1 MGDFSEKIKNE
12 VKRKAHYKCCMCER
26 IKVDV
31 HHIVPQKVGGSDDID
46 NAAPLCGHC
55 HDLYGDNPMMRKT
68 IRGRR
73 DLWYEL
79 CEKSEQKADFTPIL
93 KKMDGLFEKLKDL
106 EDNQEDQGKTLNEI
120 REVSA
125 DFLRER
131 ADQIATTATPDE
143 IISTVS
149 GSTTASNIDEPLG
162 FQSYMQHCKWC
173 GAYPIPQDACYCPKC
188 GKLLP

>member
-1 MGDFSEKIKNE
+1 
-12 VKRKAHYKCCMCER
+12 MCEK

-31 HHIVPQKVGGSDDID
+31 HHIIPQKDGGTDDID

-79 CEKSEQKADFTPIL
+79 CEKSEQKSDFSPVL
-93 KKMDGLFEKLKDL
+93 KKMDDFFGKLKDL
-106 EDNQEDQGKTLNEI
+106 EDNQEEQSKILNEM

-125 DFLRER
+125 NFLRER
-131 ADQIATTATPDE
+131 ADQIATTATSDE

-149 GSTTASNIDEPLG
+149 GSTTSFIIDEPLV
-162 FQSYMQHCKWC
+162 FQSDSQHYKWC
-173 GAYPIPQDACYCPKC
+173 GLYPIPHDASYCPKC
-188 GKLLP
+188 GKLLL